1 MADSTTNLATLS
13 SGQASK
19 EVTVN
24 ELFDAHSPVS
34 YGGRDADTSSALTW
48 GYYAGRWAGSTV
60 ANSTITLGASTTT
73 YIVCHRTTGAITAS
87 TATTNWTDTATYGRL
102 YKVVSGASTVTS
114 YEDHRAGPGGLYA
127 AGGVGGALTDGDKGD
142 ITVSASGATWTIDND
157 VVTYAKMQ
165 NVSAT
170 SRILGRKTASAGDA
184 EECTLSE
191 VLDFVGSAAQGDILY
206 RGASAWARLAAG
218 TSGQFLKTLGA
229 SANPTWAAATFT
241 SPLTTKGDLYTYTT
255 VDARLGV
262 GTDGQVLKADS
273 AQPAGI
279 KWASEP
285 LVVGLFYPGVPTASA
300 LVGSF
305 AAPAGITTLTF
316 AAALSGS
323 SGKALVAATA
333 QTDFD
338 VRKNATTSANGTSV
352 GTIRFAAA
360 GTVPTFIAASGFTLT
375 GGTDY
380 ITVWAPATPDATL
393 ANIAASLYC
402 TR

>member
-1 MADSTTNLATLS
+1 MSDSTRNLKQIEPAQLNPD
-13 SGQASK
+13 
-19 EVTVN
+19 VPVN
-24 ELFDAHSPVS
+24 ELFDAHSPAS
-34 YGGRDADTSSALTW
+34 YGGRNADATSTLTW

-60 ANSTITLGASTTT
+60 ADSTITLGASTTT

-206 RGASAWARLAAG
+206 RGASAWTRLAAG
-218 TSGQFLKTLGA
+218 TSGNFLKTQGA
-229 SANPTWAAATFT
+229 GANPTWAAATFT

-262 GTDGQVLKADS
+262 GTDGQVLTADS
-273 AQPAGI
+273 AQSAGV
-279 KWASEP
+279 KWASAP
-285 LVVGLFYPGVPTASA
+285 FDIPVYFPGVPTASTKFRFKMA
-300 LVGSF
+300 RAVTFPANFAGSQFTATANATASTVIDIQKNGSSVGSCTIAAGGTTPTFASSGGASVSF
-305 AAPAGITTLTF
+305 AAGDVIAFICPASPDLTLADPSITL
-316 AAALSGS
+316 
-323 SGKALVAATA
+323 
-333 QTDFD
+333 
-338 VRKNATTSANGTSV
+338 
-352 GTIRFAAA
+352 A
-360 GTVPTFIAASGFTLT
+360 GT
-375 GGTDY
+375 
-380 ITVWAPATPDATL
+380 
-393 ANIAASLYC
+393 
-402 TR
+402 R

>member
-1 MADSTTNLATLS
+1 MSDSTRNLKQIEPAQLNPD
-13 SGQASK
+13 
-19 EVTVN
+19 VPVN
-24 ELFDAHSPVS
+24 ELFDAHSPSS
-34 YGGRDADTSSALTW
+34 YGGRNADATSALTW

-102 YKVVSGASTVTS
+102 YKVVTGASTVTS

-191 VLDFVGSAAQGDILY
+191 ILDFVGSAAQGDILY
-206 RGASAWARLAAG
+206 RGASAWTRLAAG
-218 TSGQFLKTLGA
+218 TSGQFLKTQGA

-241 SPLTTKGDLYTYTT
+241 SPLTTKGDLYIYTT

-262 GTDGQVLKADS
+262 GTDGQVLTADS
-273 AQPAGI
+273 AQSAGV
-279 KWASEP
+279 KWASAP
-285 LVVGLFYPGVPTASA
+285 FDVQTFYPGIPTASA
-300 LVGSF
+300 KIYRGKLARAVTFAANFSGSYFTATANATASTVFDIQKNGSSVGSCTIGAGGTTPTFASSGGAAVSF
-305 AAPAGITTLTF
+305 AAGDVLAIICPA
-316 AAALSGS
+316 S
-323 SGKALVAATA
+323 
-333 QTDFD
+333 
-338 VRKNATTSANGTSV
+338 
-352 GTIRFAAA
+352 
-360 GTVPTFIAASGFTLT
+360 
-375 GGTDY
+375 
-380 ITVWAPATPDATL
+380 PDATL
-393 ANIAASLYC
+393 ADPAITLAG